1 MEKIMEYLKSAYHP
15 IGMAVYGS
23 FANGTNHLNSDFD
36 ALLVREEGEIT
47 HDHFL
52 ICGIELDVF
61 IYPKSLFQQEYP
73 VEDFVQIWDGQI
85 LFDQGDVIKKL
96 KQRVNAYIKS
106 FLVKTKAENEH
117 NLAWCQKMLNRT
129 ERKDAERLY
138 RMYWLLKD
146 SLEIFF

>member
-23 FANGTNHLNSDFD
+23 FANRTNHLNSDFD

-73 VEDFVQIWDGQI
+73 VEDFVQI
-85 LFDQGDVIKKL
+85 
-96 KQRVNAYIKS
+96 
-106 FLVKTKAENEH
+106 
-117 NLAWCQKMLNRT
+117 
-129 ERKDAERLY
+129 
-138 RMYWLLKD
+138 
-146 SLEIFF
+146 

>member
-47 HDHFL
+47 HDHSL

-73 VEDFVQIWDGQI
+73 VEDFVQIWDSQI

-106 FLVKTKAENEH
+106 FPVKTKAENEH
-117 NLAWCQKMLNRT
+117 NLA
-129 ERKDAERLY
+129 
-138 RMYWLLKD
+138 
-146 SLEIFF
+146 